1 MAGSSQTMLG
11 AEVNTEILFLE
22 MFEHGAGAE
31 SRFSNRGG
39 TKVYVLDAAHIR
51 PRSPL
56 HWGQEPV

>member
-31 SRFSNRGG
+31 SGFSNRGG
-39 TKVYVLDAAHIR
+39 TKVYVHAAHIR